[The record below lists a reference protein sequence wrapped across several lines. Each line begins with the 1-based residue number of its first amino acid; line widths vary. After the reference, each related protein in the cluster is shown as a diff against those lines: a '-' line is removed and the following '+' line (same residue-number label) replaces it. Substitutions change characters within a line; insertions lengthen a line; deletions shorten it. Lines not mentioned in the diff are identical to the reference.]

1 MFVLVMIACMT
12 LDDRTACQSFERD
25 LTFQS
30 EKSCVRA
37 AAMEEGR
44 YAERRAKREWV
55 KYTWVC
61 RNGGDQQAAIHR
73 RGRSAD

>member
-12 LDDRTACQSFERD
+12 LDDRTSCQSFEREHA
-25 LTFQS
+25 FRSEQS
-30 EKSCVRA
+30 CSRA

-44 YAERRAKREWV
+44 YAERRAQRDWV

-61 RNGGDQQAAIHR
+61 RNGEEGQAALHR
-73 RGRSAD
+73 RGRSGD